1 LLVWRKWTQLLRSI
15 VLNVLLILL
24 SLIGQLLVDLFSE
37 IFHELSDSFLN
48 FLVDQVSNSFPHV
61 VGDLVK
67 FFVVLLGAGSFN
79 ILLLSH

>member
-1 LLVWRKWTQLLRSI
+1 MLVWRKWTQLLRSI

>member
-1 LLVWRKWTQLLRSI
+1 LLVWRKWTQLLRSV